1 VWSASRTAKD
11 FPDLGNVALDEEH
24 EAMMRHI
31 DDLRDAIAQRLPPS
45 DQRFLLHEL
54 EVDLRN
60 NCQSE
65 EQMMQHDGFPDE
77 QAHRQSHQAL
87 YRTLHRLEGVL
98 LGGEIKA
105 TLEELRVVRETVE
118 NHILQE
124 DARIAN
130 WHRVQNISPNSPD

>member
-1 VWSASRTAKD
+1 
-11 FPDLGNVALDEEH
+11 
-24 EAMMRHI
+24 MMRHI
-31 DDLRDAIAQRLPPS
+31 DELRDAIAQRLPPI